1 MSYEGQIDG
10 KLQIGVEYNKTARKE
25 REMKKIFLW
34 LSVLG
39 VIVFLMTEYTTA
51 NGVLT
56 EELDQKFDKFT
67 YVVESDKVVVGVT
80 AFVARYREKEKY
92 MPLEIG
98 IANKKHDKLTLTGD
112 SFTLIDELGN
122 EYSLASSEELMDNYR
137 KHAVDLRLAQFFHV
151 SRSLFGGLSQVPSH
165 FQPDKAS
172 YMLVRDKVELPSM
185 FFMIDMLYFQR
196 PITGIKGKK
205 FEFRV
210 SAPELEQPIQVRFRV
225 D

>member
-1 MSYEGQIDG
+1 
-10 KLQIGVEYNKTARKE
+10 
-25 REMKKIFLW
+25 MKKTFLW

-51 NGVLT
+51 NGILT
-56 EELDQKFDKFT
+56 EELDQKYDRFT
-67 YVVESDKVVVGVT
+67 YVVEGDTVAVGVT
-80 AFVARYREKEKY
+80 IYVARYREKEGY

-98 IANKKHDKLTLTGD
+98 IANKKLDKLTLTRN

-122 EYSLASSEELMDNYR
+122 EYSLASSEELLDNYR
-137 KHAVDLRLAQFFHV
+137 KHAVDLKLAQFFHV

-165 FQPDKAS
+165 FQPDSAS
-172 YMLVRDKVELPSM
+172 FMLVRDEVELPSM

-196 PITGIKGKK
+196 PATGIKGKK
-205 FEFRV
+205 FEFRIN
-210 SAPELEQPIQVRFRV
+210 APELEQSVQVRFRV